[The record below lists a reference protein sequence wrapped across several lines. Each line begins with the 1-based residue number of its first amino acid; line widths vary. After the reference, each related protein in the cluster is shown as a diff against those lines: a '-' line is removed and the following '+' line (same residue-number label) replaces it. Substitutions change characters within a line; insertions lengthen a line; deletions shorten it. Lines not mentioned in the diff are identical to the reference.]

1 MIIEE
6 KYCCKEFHID
16 TKFKTALLILYQRA
30 LSNKD
35 DETRMKIHELAN
47 NILNN
52 VDDFILHAE
61 SNFRHLR
68 NECPEVI
75 SFIEHLSEI
84 EYKYMYKYLSN
95 NISN

>member
-16 TKFKTALLILYQRA
+16 TKLKTALLILYQNA
-30 LSNKD
+30 LSNND
-35 DETRMKIHELAN
+35 DEAKMKIQELAN
-47 NILNN
+47 NLLND

-61 SNFRHLR
+61 NDFQHIR
-68 NECPEVI
+68 NERPEII

-84 EYKYMYKYLSN
+84 GYNYMYQYLSN